1 MQIRYDH
8 KQIRYY
14 FNLAKAID
22 ISIPLHCNVKAFN
35 APDFKSEPVK
45 SGQFT
50 GLVSQGSP
58 VNFLNL
64 SINPHGNGTHTECLG
79 HITTETISINDCLK
93 KFHFPCLLI
102 SVSPNQLASGDSV
115 ISLKN
120 ISLFKKQFE
129 AYRPE
134 ACVVRTL
141 PNDISKK
148 NKDYS
153 NTNPPYFLPE
163 TIQCL
168 NNQGIQHLLC
178 DLPSIDREMD
188 EGKLLAHKQF
198 WQYPKNPQLHKTIT
212 EMVFVPN
219 IISDGFYLLNLQ
231 IISLNTDASPSKP
244 ILFSPVL

>member
-1 MQIRYDH
+1 MQIQYNH
-8 KQIRYY
+8 NQINYS

-22 ISIPLHCNVKAFN
+22 ISIPLHYNVKAFN

-50 GLVSQGSP
+50 GLVSQGSS

-79 HITTETISINDCLK
+79 HITAETISINDCLK

-102 SVSPNQLASGDSV
+102 SVSPGQLASGDYV
-115 ISLKN
+115 ITPGN
-120 ISLFKKQFE
+120 INLFKEQFKH
-129 AYRPE
+129 YQPE

-141 PNDISKK
+141 PNNISKK
-148 NKDYS
+148 SKNYS
-153 NTNPPYFLPE
+153 NTNPPYFLPD
-163 TIQCL
+163 TIQWL

-178 DLPSIDREMD
+178 DLPSIDREID
-188 EGKLLAHKQF
+188 EGKLLAHKAF
-198 WQYPKNPQLHKTIT
+198 WQFPRNPQLHKTIT

-219 IISDGFYLLNLQ
+219 IIADGFYLLNLQ
-231 IISLNTDASPSKP
+231 IISLQTDASPSKP
-244 ILFSPVL
+244 VLFSPV